1 MCAEKNKAGLLDF
14 MADVQKKEGLH
25 KQAEALLITM
35 QEKNWSHP
43 VFCAE
48 LLKIARQ
55 QGYTVTPEEVAKL
68 RGQKEDYE
76 PSEEVASGNGRC
88 WPFDYSYYIT
98 HK

>member
-1 MCAEKNKAGLLDF
+1 MSEQNKTGLLDF
-14 MADVQKKEGLH
+14 MTDVQEQKELRKK
-25 KQAEALLITM
+25 AEDLLEMM

-55 QGYTVTPEEVAKL
+55 QGYVVTPEEVAKL
-68 RGQKEDYE
+68 RSQKDGYA
-76 PSEEVASGNGRC
+76 PSEEMAEGKGRC

-98 HK
+98 HRE